1 MTALITS
8 SWDLRK
14 NNWLTYCLNDL
25 KLAGFTFISL
35 YLGLL
40 TTYLIGINQYEKA
53 LTAKHF
59 DLQEVNT
66 SPMLLLLLGAGLF
79 SLFSLTLIIILYGLT
94 TALIELKQEL
104 ILKKSEH
111 LTKLLL
117 GRTSRQL
124 SQEILMEKF
133 MMMPLIFFCSG
144 SLSFWLFSL
153 TAKTLER
160 MFLLAGEN
168 FPHIIKTSFTFIS
181 LWLVLMLASLICY
194 YYWLKKKINTTA

>member
-1 MTALITS
+1 
-8 SWDLRK
+8 
-14 NNWLTYCLNDL
+14 
-25 KLAGFTFISL
+25 
-35 YLGLL
+35 LL

-53 LTAKHF
+53 LNAQRF
-59 DLQEVNT
+59 EIQEVNT

-79 SLFSLTLIIILYGLT
+79 SLFSLTVIIILYGLT

-168 FPHIIKTSFTFIS
+168 FPHVIKTSLTFIC
-181 LWLVLMLASLICY
+181 LWLVLMLASLMCY